1 MCMCIL
7 IRAHFHLLIDMHAY
21 TGLLKHLHSSIQLP
35 PGTCVA
41 KGVMVKRRPPGLI
54 LPGGEE
60 LCYMAPGALLY
71 MRIHEYIIC
80 IHAYIAYLLEFILL
94 KLLFPLC
101 QTMLANFQNYDCCVN
116 SNS

>member
-60 LCYMAPGALLY
+60 LCYMAPGACLY
-71 MRIHEYIIC
+71 IC
-80 IHAYIAYLLEFILL
+80 IYDIYTYVYMHISLCCLYLSFSYHSCLVETASSTVLNNA
-94 KLLFPLC
+94 C
-101 QTMLANFQNYDCCVN
+101 MLD
-116 SNS
+116 

>member
-71 MRIHEYIIC
+71 MRIHDIYIYMYTC
-80 IHAYIAYLLEFILL
+80 IYRLL
-94 KLLFPLC
+94 
-101 QTMLANFQNYDCCVN
+101 A
-116 SNS
+116 